1 MLLIFFP
8 HYKHIQIWMKNI
20 MFEQMNAVNC
30 RSLVVEKFVLI
41 VLLVS
46 HKPDGFWLGNLALS
60 VDFFGTC
67 FIFCQNCLIIL
78 I

>member
-1 MLLIFFP
+1 
-8 HYKHIQIWMKNI
+8 

-30 RSLVVEKFVLI
+30 RSLVFEKFVL
-41 VLLVS
+41 VVS

-60 VDFFGTC
+60 VNFSGTR
-67 FIFCQNCLIIL
+67 FIFWQNYLIIL

>member
-8 HYKHIQIWMKNI
+8 LYKHSQVWMKNI

-30 RSLVVEKFVLI
+30 RSLVFEKFVL
-41 VLLVS
+41 VVS

-60 VDFFGTC
+60 VNFSGTR
-67 FIFCQNCLIIL
+67 FIFWQNYLIIL